1 MANHA
6 RYLTGPLGKQMR
18 PKIVEFH
25 HLTVIQDWQPILQ
38 NITLRIFEGE
48 AVALLGAANA
58 GKSALL
64 ACIQGQFQPVKGEI
78 SVLGASLPPLP
89 PEIRRQIGVMPQQ
102 IDLHTHE
109 TVAAYLRRFAA
120 YQAVQ
125 LSAEQVETYCAQYHL
140 SPSTLVAHLT
150 DLQARVFA
158 LALALVHDPRLVLL
172 DEPLAGLPEQDTP
185 AFWTYLQ
192 RTLREGRTLIAAFT
206 SPLAEKYFNGYDVIV
221 RLEQG
226 HLLREKE

>member
-18 PKIVEFH
+18 PKVVKFH
-25 HLTVIQDWQPILQ
+25 HLTVKQGWQPVLQ
-38 NITLRIFEGE
+38 DITLTIFEGE
-48 AVALLGAANA
+48 AVALLGAANT

-64 ACIQGQFQPVKGEI
+64 ACIQGQIQPVKGEI

-102 IDLHTHE
+102 IDLHTRE
-109 TVAAYLRRFAA
+109 TVADYLRRFAT
-120 YQAVQ
+120 YQAAQ
-125 LSAEQVETYCAQYHL
+125 LNTEQIETYCAHYQL
-140 SPSTLVAHLT
+140 APSTPTVHLT
-150 DLQARVFA
+150 VLQSRIFA

-172 DEPLAGLPEQDTP
+172 DEPLAGLPEQDAL
-185 AFWTYLQ
+185 AFWTYLE
-192 RTLREGRTLIAAFT
+192 RTLREGRTLISTFT
-206 SPLAEKYFNGYDVIV
+206 PPLAEKHLNEYDLIV

>member
-6 RYLTGPLGKQMR
+6 RYLTGPIGKQTR
-18 PKIVEFH
+18 PKVIELRH
-25 HLTVIQDWQPILQ
+25 ITVMREWRPVLQD
-38 NITLRIFEGE
+38 ITLDIFEGE
-48 AVALLGAANA
+48 AVALLGAANS

-64 ACIQGQFQPVKGEI
+64 ACIQGQIQPVKGEI

-102 IDLHTHE
+102 IDFHTHE
-109 TVAAYLRRFAA
+109 TVAAYLQRFATC
-120 YQAVQ
+120 QTVQ
-125 LSAEQVETYCAQYHL
+125 LNAEQIKTYCAHYQL
-140 SPSTLVAHLT
+140 APSMLVARLT
-150 DLQARVFA
+150 GLQERIFA

-172 DEPLAGLPEQDTP
+172 DEPLIGLSEQDAS

-192 RTLREGRTLIAAFT
+192 RTLREGRTLVAAFT
-206 SPLAEKYFNGYDVIV
+206 SPLAEKYLNRYDLIV
-221 RLEQG
+221 KLEQG